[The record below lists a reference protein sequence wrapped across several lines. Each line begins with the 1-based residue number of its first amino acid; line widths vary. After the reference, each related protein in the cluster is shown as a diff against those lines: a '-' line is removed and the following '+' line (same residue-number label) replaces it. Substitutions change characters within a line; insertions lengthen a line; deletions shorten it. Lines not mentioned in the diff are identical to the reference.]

1 VVAGLQIVVAEGC
14 GTDQGPFMET
24 GKVEKVRGAGG
35 EPAGWADGG
44 GAGVPD
50 GVLARVDPEGRTGR
64 GGYGGINCR

>member
-1 VVAGLQIVVAEGC
+1 VERTGGRLWRQVRWRRC
-14 GTDQGPFMET
+14 G
-24 GKVEKVRGAGG
+24 GAGG